1 MRSKVRLKTGENHAT
16 IRVSRI
22 CRKMGTQ
29 DQRLRAAKGRIRAQ
43 PAWREKVAEIEALLK
58 QKVEELA
65 AMPEDVELANAEP
78 DDLPSI
84 LKLRPSGS
92 RRIWSS
98 VGDDFRDRLEGSW
111 LGRCAG
117 CTLGSIVEGWSVERM
132 EKWAAYLGDEYPLV
146 DYWSQAEQPHN
157 HKYETSLREDFTPS
171 KMDGVPTD
179 DDLNYTLLGLMILE
193 QYGTDFSTDELG
205 EAWVKYL
212 PFAFTAEG
220 IALDNLRKGVPPMQA
235 AEVDNC
241 FLNWIGADI
250 RSDPWGYAAPGW
262 PEKAAEFAFRDA
274 YVSHRRNGIYAAMYF
289 SAAIAAAFAVNDP
302 VEALQIG
309 LEEIPADCYLAREI
323 RWALEVAG
331 DINNFREAR
340 AAVNE
345 RYAGMHKVHTINNAV
360 LTIWGLSVGGEDYT
374 KVIGETVA
382 MGLDNDCTA
391 ATAGSIWGAVY
402 GKSAIPKHWYKNFN
416 NKVHT
421 FLYHQSPFAIDD
433 VMDRFVALAERVLA
447 G

>member
-1 MRSKVRLKTGENHAT
+1 MKLFDYPDFMENWELMIKRYAMQKIEFGATGVA
-16 IRVSRI
+16 
-22 CRKMGTQ
+22 
-29 DQRLRAAKGRIRAQ
+29 
-43 PAWREKVAEIEALLK
+43 EKVAEIEALLK
-58 QKVEELA
+58 QKVAELDA
-65 AMPEDVELANAEP
+65 LPDDAELRKAEP

-84 LKLRPSGS
+84 LALRPPGS

-98 VGDDFRDRLEGSW
+98 ASDDFRDRLEGAW

-117 CTLGSIVEGWSVERM
+117 CILGAIVEGWTVERM
-132 EKWAAYLGDEYPLV
+132 EKWAAYLGDQFPLV
-146 DYWSQAEQPHN
+146 DYWSQAERPHD
-157 HKYETSLREDFTPS
+157 HGLQTSPRENFTPA
-171 KMDGVPTD
+171 KIDGVPTD

-193 QYGTDFSTDELG
+193 EYGPDFNIDDMG

-220 IALDNLRKGVPPMQA
+220 IALENLRKGVPALEAGALNNP
-235 AEVDNC
+235 C
-241 FLNWIGADI
+241 LNWIGADI

-323 RWALEVAG
+323 RWALDKAPAIANYRDAAAAIEERYPQMGGAHA
-331 DINNFREAR
+331 INN
-340 AAVNE
+340 
-345 RYAGMHKVHTINNAV
+345 TV
-360 LTIWGLSVGGEDYT
+360 LTVWGLTVGGDDYT

-382 MGLDNDCTA
+382 MGKDNDCTA